1 MVRRDVMRMAAGFR
15 ARYGRRRDPSARSFR
30 RRAALWALGLATLL
44 GATSA
49 PALGAA
55 STLYV
60 DGSSASCSDSGAGT
74 AAQPFCTISA
84 AAPHAGAGQTVQVAG
99 GTYPEDVKVSSSGS
113 PGAPIVF
120 TAAPGEAVTLTGKTD
135 GFTLTNASWITVNGF
150 QVTRTTSYGINVTG
164 GSHVTIS
171 ANHVTFSGQPVQ
183 GQIAA
188 GIRLSGVTSSLVSG
202 NDSDHNSDYGIMV
215 VGGSTGVEV
224 RGNTTFSNSRVYE
237 RATAGIRIYQSPGNV
252 VDRNITHDN
261 QDSGIECY
269 PGANN
274 TLVYDNVS
282 YDNGDHGI
290 DNLTAT
296 GEVIVGNTVYGNVTA
311 GINIEGGSTGAT
323 VADNI
328 SVDNGIGSPRTHSD
342 IRVEQGST
350 AGTTMDYDL
359 VHLTS
364 PDTLLIWNSVSYKSL
379 SAFQAAS
386 GQEAHGID
394 ADPRWSAPGAGDFH
408 LTTGSPAIDSADSG
422 VVGEP
427 ATDVDGNSRV
437 DDPGT
442 ADTGAGPSTYYDR
455 GAYEF
460 QGVTPDQPPA
470 AVLTARPASGTAPLS
485 MTADASASTDADAT
499 PIASYSFDFGDGSG
513 AVGPQPG
520 ATAAHTYTQPGTYTV
535 TVTVTDTGG
544 SSATATAVV
553 DVAAPGSQ
561 EFVGNPGFETDLTG
575 WNTSGSSSGVTLT
588 RTSGGHTGNWSAQVT
603 NATTASVGT
612 CLVNDSPNWVKTTAA
627 GTYTASMWARADSAG
642 SVVKLRFREYA
653 GTTLV
658 GTATS
663 QLTLSSSWQQV
674 TLTYTPSSPGS
685 STLDLNAYVSAAP
698 PGTCFYADDMSVTLG

>member
-1 MVRRDVMRMAAGFR
+1 MVRRDVVRMAAGFR
-15 ARYGRRRDPSARSFR
+15 ARHGGWPHPSSRSFR
-30 RRAALWALGLATLL
+30 RRAALWSLGLVTLL
-44 GATSA
+44 GVTSA

-60 DGSSASCSDSGAGT
+60 DGSSATCSDSGPGT

-84 AAPHAGAGQTVQVAG
+84 AAAHAGAGQTVQVAG
-99 GTYPEDVKVSSSGS
+99 GTYTEDVKISASGG
-113 PGAPIVF
+113 PGAPITF
-120 TAAPGEAVTLTGKTD
+120 TAAPGASVTLTGKTD
-135 GFTLTNASWITVNGF
+135 AFTLTNASWITVNGF

-164 GSHVTIS
+164 GSHLTIS

-188 GIRLSGVTSSLVSG
+188 GIRLSGVSSSLVSG
-202 NDSDHNSDYGIMV
+202 NDSDHNSDYGIMI

-224 RGNTTFSNSRVYE
+224 RGNTTYANSRVYE
-237 RATAGIRIYQSPGNV
+237 RATAGIRIYQSPGNI

-274 TLVYDNVS
+274 TLIYDNVS

-311 GINIEGGSTGAT
+311 GINVEGGSTGAT

-359 VHLTS
+359 VHLTT

-394 ADPRWSAPGAGDFH
+394 ADPRWSAPGGGDFH
-408 LTTGSPAIDSADSG
+408 LTAGSPAIDSANSA

-427 ATDVDGNSRV
+427 ATDVEGNPRV

-460 QGVTPDQPPA
+460 QGTTPNQPPSA
-470 AVLTARPASGTAPLS
+470 ALAVRPASGIAPLLA
-485 MTADASASTDADAT
+485 TADASASTAGT
-499 PIASYSFDFGDGSG
+499 NPIASYSFDFGDGS
-513 AVGPQPG
+513 AVVGPQPG
-520 ATAAHTYTQPGTYTV
+520 ASATHTYAQPGTYTV
-535 TVTVTDTGG
+535 TVKVTDTGG
-544 SSATATAVV
+544 SSSTATAVV
-553 DVAAPGSQ
+553 DVTAPGSQ
-561 EFVGNPGFETDLTG
+561 EFVGNPGFESDLSG

-588 RTSGGHTGNWSAQVT
+588 RTSGGHTGSWSAQVS

-612 CLVNDSPNWVKTTAA
+612 CLLNDSPNWVKTTAA
-627 GTYTASMWARADSAG
+627 GTYTASMWARADSPG

-663 QLTLSSSWQQV
+663 QLTLSSNWQQV
-674 TLTYTPSSPGS
+674 TVAYAPSSPGS

-698 PGTCFYADDMSVTLG
+698 PGTCFYADDLSVTLG

>member
-1 MVRRDVMRMAAGFR
+1 M
-15 ARYGRRRDPSARSFR
+15 
-30 RRAALWALGLATLL
+30 LL
-44 GATSA
+44 GATST
-49 PALGAA
+49 PAMGDE

-60 DGSSASCSDSGAGT
+60 DGSNASCSDSGPGT

-84 AAPHAGAGQTVQVAG
+84 AGPHAGAGQTVQVAA
-99 GTYPEDVKVSSSGS
+99 GTYREVVKVSASGS
-113 PGAPIVF
+113 PGAPI
-120 TAAPGEAVTLTGKTD
+120 TYRAAPGAVVTLTGKVD
-135 GFTLTNASWITVNGF
+135 GFALTNASWITVNGF
-150 QVTRTTSYGINVTG
+150 QITGTTSYGINVTG

-171 ANHVTFSGQPVQ
+171 NNHVTFSGQPVQ
-183 GQIAA
+183 GLIAA
-188 GIRLSGVTSSLVSG
+188 GIRLSGVSSSLVSG

-224 RGNTTFSNSRVYE
+224 RGNTTYANSRVYE

-274 TLVYDNVS
+274 TLIYDNVS

-296 GEVIVGNTVYGNVTA
+296 GEVIVGNTVFGNVTA
-311 GINIEGGSTGAT
+311 GINVEGGSTGAT
-323 VADNI
+323 IADNI

-359 VHLTS
+359 VDLTT
-364 PDTLLIWNSVSYKSL
+364 PDTLLIWNSVSYSSL
-379 SAFQAAS
+379 SAFQAAT

-394 ADPRWSAPGAGDFH
+394 ADPRWRAPGAGDFH
-408 LTTGSPAIDSADSG
+408 LTAGSPAIDSANSG
-422 VVGEP
+422 VAGEP
-427 ATDVDGNSRV
+427 DTDVDGNPRA

-460 QGVTPDQPPA
+460 QGVTPDQPPSA
-470 AVLTARPASGTAPLS
+470 ALTVRPPSGVAPLVV
-485 MTADASASTDADAT
+485 TADASASTDGDAT
-499 PIASYSFDFGDGSG
+499 PIASYSFDFGDGSA

-520 ATAAHTYTQPGTYTV
+520 ATVTHTYTQPGSFTV

-544 SSATATAVV
+544 SSSTATAVV
-553 DVAAPGSQ
+553 NVAIPGSQ
-561 EFVGNPGFETDLTG
+561 QFVGNPGFESDLTG
-575 WNTSGSSSGVTLT
+575 WNTSGSSAGVTLT
-588 RTSGGHTGNWSAQVT
+588 RVSGGHTGNWSAQVSNT
-603 NATTASVGT
+603 TTASVGT

-627 GTYTASMWARADSAG
+627 GTYTASMWVRADSPGA
-642 SVVKLRFREYA
+642 VVKLRFREYT
-653 GTTLV
+653 GSTLV

-663 QLTLSSSWQQV
+663 QLTLSTNWQQV
-674 TLTYTPSSPGS
+674 TLAYTASAPGS

-698 PGTCFYADDMSVTLG
+698 PGTCFYADDASVTLG

>member
-1 MVRRDVMRMAAGFR
+1 MIRRDVVRMAAGFG
-15 ARYGRRRDPSARSFR
+15 ARYGGRPRRRL
-30 RRAALWALGLATLL
+30 RAALWGLGLATLL

-49 PALGAA
+49 PALGAD

-60 DGSSASCSDSGAGT
+60 DGSSASCSNSGSGT

-84 AAPHAGAGQTVQVAG
+84 AVPHAGAGQTVQVAG
-99 GTYPEDVKVSSSGS
+99 GTYTEDVKVSSSGS
-113 PGAPIVF
+113 PGAPIAF
-120 TAAPGEAVTLTGKTD
+120 TAAPGAAVTLTGKTD
-135 GFTLTNASWITVNGF
+135 GFTLTNASWVTVNGF

-202 NDSDHNSDYGIMV
+202 NDSDRNSDYGIML

-224 RGNTTFSNSRVYE
+224 RGNTTYANSRVYE
-237 RATAGIRIYQSPGNV
+237 RATAGIRIYQSPGNI

-311 GINIEGGSTGAT
+311 GINVEGGSTGAT
-323 VADNI
+323 IADNI

-359 VHLTS
+359 VHLTT
-364 PDTLLIWNSVSYKSL
+364 PDTLLIWSSVSYKSL

-408 LTTGSPAIDSADSG
+408 LTAGSPAIDSADSG

-427 ATDVDGNSRV
+427 ATDVEGNPRV

-460 QGVTPDQPPA
+460 QGTTPNQPPSA
-470 AVLTARPASGTAPLS
+470 ALTVRPASGVAPLPV
-485 MTADASASTDADAT
+485 TADASASTAGGAN
-499 PIASYSFDFGDGSG
+499 PIASYSFDFGDGS
-513 AVGPQPG
+513 AVVGPQSG
-520 ATAAHTYTQPGTYTV
+520 ASATHTYTQPGTYTV

-544 SSATATAVV
+544 SSSTATAVV
-553 DVAAPGSQ
+553 AVTSPGSQ
-561 EFVGNPGFETDLTG
+561 QFVGNPGFETDLTG
-575 WNTSGSSSGVTLT
+575 WNTSGSSAGVSLT
-588 RTSGGHTGNWSAQVT
+588 RTSGGHTGSWSAQVS

-612 CLVNDSPNWVKTTAA
+612 CLLNDSPNWVKTTTA
-627 GTYTASMWARADSAG
+627 GTYTASMWARADSPG

-674 TLTYTPSSPGS
+674 TLAYTPSSPGS

-698 PGTCFYADDMSVTLG
+698 PGTCFYADDISVTVG

>member
-1 MVRRDVMRMAAGFR
+1 MVRRDVVRIAAGFR
-15 ARYGRRRDPSARSFR
+15 ARHGGRPHPSARSFR
-30 RRAALWALGLATLL
+30 RRALLWGLGVATLL

-49 PALGAA
+49 PALGAE

-60 DGSSASCSDSGAGT
+60 DGSSASCSDSGPGT
-74 AAQPFCTISA
+74 ATQPFCTISA
-84 AAPHAGAGQTVQVAG
+84 AVPHAGAGQTVQVAS
-99 GTYPEDVKVSSSGS
+99 GTYTEDVKVSSSGS
-113 PGAPIVF
+113 AGAPIAF
-120 TAAPGEAVTLTGKTD
+120 TAAPGAAVTLTGKTD
-135 GFTLTNASWITVNGF
+135 GFTLTNASWVTINGF

-237 RATAGIRIYQSPGNV
+237 RATAGIRIYQSPGNI

-274 TLVYDNVS
+274 TLIYDNVS

-311 GINIEGGSTGAT
+311 GINVEGGSTGAT

-359 VHLTS
+359 VHLTT

-394 ADPRWSAPGAGDFH
+394 ADPRWTAPGTGDFH
-408 LTTGSPAIDSADSG
+408 LRAGSPAIDSATSG

-427 ATDVDGNSRV
+427 ATDVEGNPRV

-460 QGVTPDQPPA
+460 QGTTPNQPPA
-470 AVLTARPASGTAPLS
+470 AALAVRPASGVAPLPV
-485 MTADASASTDADAT
+485 TADASASTSGGN
-499 PIASYSFDFGDGSG
+499 PIASYSFDFGDGS
-513 AVGPQPG
+513 AVVGPQSG
-520 ATAAHTYTQPGTYTV
+520 ASATHTYAQPGTYTV

-544 SSATATAVV
+544 SSSTATAVV
-553 DVAAPGSQ
+553 DVTAPGSQ

-588 RTSGGHTGNWSAQVT
+588 RASGGHGGSWSGQIANTTG
-603 NATTASVGT
+603 ASVGT
-612 CLVNDSPNWVKTTAA
+612 CLLNDSPNWVKTTAG
-627 GTYTASMWARADSAG
+627 GTYTASMWARADSPG

-674 TLTYTPSSPGS
+674 TLAYTPSSPGA
-685 STLDLNAYVSAAP
+685 STLDLNAYVSSAP
-698 PGTCFYADDMSVTLG
+698 PGTCFYADDVSVTLG

>member
-1 MVRRDVMRMAAGFR
+1 M
-15 ARYGRRRDPSARSFR
+15 ARSDVVRAAAVLGARQGDRTHASLRSFP
-30 RRAALWALGLATLL
+30 RRAAVWGIAFATLL
-44 GATSA
+44 GPLST
-49 PALGAA
+49 PAVGQG
-55 STLYV
+55 SILYV
-60 DGSSASCSDSGAGT
+60 DGSNAACLDSGQGT
-74 AAQPFCTISA
+74 AAQPFCTIGA
-84 AAPHAGAGQTVQVAG
+84 AAAHAGAGQTVQVAG
-99 GTYPEDVKVSSSGS
+99 GTYAEDVKISASGG
-113 PGAPIVF
+113 PGAPITF
-120 TAAPGEAVTLTGKTD
+120 TAAPGAAVTLTGKTD
-135 GFTLTNASWITVNGF
+135 GFTLTNASWVTVNGF
-150 QVTRTTSYGINVTG
+150 HVTRTTSYGINVTG

-171 ANHVTFSGQPVQ
+171 ANQVTFSGQPVQ

-188 GIRLSGVTSSLVSG
+188 GIRLSGVSGSLVSG

-224 RGNTTFSNSRVYE
+224 RGNTTYANSRVYE
-237 RATAGIRIYQSPGNV
+237 RATAGIRIYQSPGNI

-274 TLVYDNVS
+274 TLIYDNVS

-311 GINIEGGSTGAT
+311 GINVEGGSTGAT
-323 VADNI
+323 IANNI

-359 VHLTS
+359 VHLTTS
-364 PDTLLIWNSVSYKSL
+364 DTLLIWNSVSYKSL

-394 ADPRWSAPGAGDFH
+394 ADPRWSAPAAGDFH
-408 LTTGSPAIDSADSG
+408 LTAGSPAIDSANSG
-422 VVGEP
+422 VAGEP
-427 ATDVDGNSRV
+427 ATDVEGNPRV

-442 ADTGAGPSTYYDR
+442 ADTGAGPDTYDDR

-460 QGVTPDQPPA
+460 QGTTPNQPPSA
-470 AVLTARPASGTAPLS
+470 ALTVRPASGVAPLPV
-485 MTADASASTDADAT
+485 TADASASTAGGT
-499 PIASYSFDFGDGSG
+499 NPIASYSFDFGDGSAG
-513 AVGPQPG
+513 VGPQPG
-520 ATAAHTYTQPGTYTV
+520 ASATHTYTQPGTYTV
-535 TVTVTDTGG
+535 TVTVTDTAGN
-544 SSATATAVV
+544 SSTATAA
-553 DVAAPGSQ
+553 VAVTAPGSQ
-561 EFVGNPGFETDLTG
+561 QFVGNQGFETDLTG
-575 WNTSGSSSGVTLT
+575 WNTSGSSTGVTLT
-588 RTSGGHTGNWSAQVT
+588 RTSGGHTGSWSAQVS
-603 NATTASVGT
+603 NPTTASVGT
-612 CLVNDSPNWVKTTAA
+612 CLLNDSPNWVKTTGA
-627 GTYTASMWARADSAG
+627 GTYTASMWARADSPG

-674 TLTYTPSSPGS
+674 TLAYTPTSPGS

-698 PGTCFYADDMSVTLG
+698 PGTCFYADDISVTLG

>member
-1 MVRRDVMRMAAGFR
+1 MVRRDVVRMAAGFR
-15 ARYGRRRDPSARSFR
+15 ARHGGRPHPSARSFR
-30 RRAALWALGLATLL
+30 RRAALWGLGLATLL
-44 GATSA
+44 GVTPA

-60 DGSSASCSDSGAGT
+60 DGSSASCSDSGPGT

-84 AAPHAGAGQTVQVAG
+84 AVPRAGAGQTVQVAG
-99 GTYPEDVKVSSSGS
+99 GTYAEDVKVSSSGN
-113 PGAPIVF
+113 PGAPIAF
-120 TAAPGEAVTLTGKTD
+120 TAAPGAAVTLTGKTD

-188 GIRLSGVTSSLVSG
+188 GIRLSGVTGSLVSG

-237 RATAGIRIYQSPGNV
+237 RATAGIRIYQSPGNI

-274 TLVYDNVS
+274 TLIYDNVS

-311 GINIEGGSTGAT
+311 GINVEGGSTGAT

-359 VHLTS
+359 VHLTT

-394 ADPRWSAPGAGDFH
+394 ADPRFSGPGAGEFD
-408 LTTGSPAIDSADSG
+408 LTAGSPAIDSADSG

-427 ATDVDGNSRV
+427 ATDVGGNPRV

-460 QGVTPDQPPA
+460 QGTTPDQPPSA
-470 AVLTARPASGTAPLS
+470 ALAVRPASGVAPLPV
-485 MTADASASTDADAT
+485 TADASASTAGGAN
-499 PIASYSFDFGDGSG
+499 PIASYSFDFGDGS
-513 AVGPQPG
+513 AVVGPQSG
-520 ATAAHTYTQPGTYTV
+520 ASATHTYTQPGRYTV

-544 SSATATAVV
+544 SSSTATAVV
-553 DVAAPGSQ
+553 DVTAPGSQ

-575 WNTSGSSSGVTLT
+575 WNTSGSSAGVTLT
-588 RTSGGHTGNWSAQVT
+588 RTSGGHAGNWSAQVS
-603 NATTASVGT
+603 NSTTASVGT
-612 CLVNDSPNWVKTTAA
+612 CLLNDSPNWVKTTGA
-627 GTYTASMWARADSAG
+627 GTYTASMWARADSPG

-674 TLTYTPSSPGS
+674 TLAYTPSSPGS
-685 STLDLNAYVSAAP
+685 STLDLNAYVSAAL
-698 PGTCFYADDMSVTLG
+698 PGTCFYADDVSVTLG

>member
-1 MVRRDVMRMAAGFR
+1 
-15 ARYGRRRDPSARSFR
+15 
-30 RRAALWALGLATLL
+30 
-44 GATSA
+44 
-49 PALGAA
+49 
-55 STLYV
+55 
-60 DGSSASCSDSGAGT
+60 
-74 AAQPFCTISA
+74 
-84 AAPHAGAGQTVQVAG
+84 
-99 GTYPEDVKVSSSGS
+99 
-113 PGAPIVF
+113 
-120 TAAPGEAVTLTGKTD
+120 TGKMD

-359 VHLTS
+359 VHLTT
-364 PDTLLIWNSVSYKSL
+364 PDTLLIWSSVSYKSL

-408 LTTGSPAIDSADSG
+408 LTAGSPAIDSADSG

-427 ATDVDGNSRV
+427 ATDVDGNPRV

-442 ADTGAGPSTYYDR
+442 ADTGAGPSTYDDR

-460 QGVTPDQPPA
+460 QGTTPDQPPSA
-470 AVLTARPASGTAPLS
+470 ALAVRPASGVAPLPV
-485 MTADASASTDADAT
+485 TADASASTAGGAN
-499 PIASYSFDFGDGSG
+499 PIASYSFDFGDGS
-513 AVGPQPG
+513 AVVGPQSG
-520 ATAAHTYTQPGTYTV
+520 ASATHTYTQPGRYTV

-544 SSATATAVV
+544 SSSTATAVV
-553 DVAAPGSQ
+553 DVAAPGAQ

-588 RTSGGHTGNWSAQVT
+588 RTSGGHTGNWSAQVS
-603 NATTASVGT
+603 NSTTASVGT

-627 GTYTASMWARADSAG
+627 GTYTASMWARADSPG

-674 TLTYTPSSPGS
+674 TLAYTPSSPGS